1 MTSTNPFEIA
11 EFEVYGAGFPPGGR
25 YLSKIIDLGEVAN
38 FSRLLW
44 TAETLRQEEGRIDVE
59 PTADADVSIRMR
71 TGRDDTPQVFYEI
84 VNVFTGDV
92 QEVSES
98 DYGRLGLNVRGP
110 VEADQVNWSEW
121 SPPFAESRPAD

>member
-1 MTSTNPFEIA
+1 
-11 EFEVYGAGFPPGGR
+11 
-25 YLSKIIDLGEVAN
+25 
-38 FSRLLW
+38 
-44 TAETLRQEEGRIDVE
+44 
-59 PTADADVSIRMR
+59 MR

-92 QEVSES
+92 QEVSEG

-110 VEADQVNWSEW
+110 VEDDQVNWSEW